1 MTKIKMCGLSRLQ
14 DIEVANAL
22 ALDYIGFV
30 FAESKRKIAP
40 VDAERLRKGLA
51 PGITAVGVF
60 VNETPQ
66 QVSALLHS
74 GIIDMA
80 QLHGDEDAAYIAVL
94 RALTT
99 APIIRAVPVGSS
111 LPLLPVEAD
120 YLLFDTA
127 SEQRGGT
134 GQPFNW
140 NFLQGYTG
148 KPYFLA
154 GGLHSGNVAA
164 AVAALH
170 PFAVDVSSGVE
181 TDGLKDPKKMAQFVG
196 LVRGQSQN
204 GGE

>member
-1 MTKIKMCGLSRLQ
+1 MTKIKICGLSRPQ
-14 DIEVANAL
+14 DIEAANAL
-22 ALDYIGFV
+22 APEYIGFV
-30 FAESKRKIAP
+30 FAESRRKIAP
-40 VDAERLRKGLA
+40 ADAERLRKSLA
-51 PGITAVGVF
+51 PGIAAVGVF

-66 QVSALLHS
+66 QVAALLHS

-80 QLHGDEDAAYIAVL
+80 QLHGDEDAAYIAAL
-94 RALTT
+94 RALTA
-99 APIIRAVPVGSS
+99 APIIRAVPVGRS
-111 LPLLPVEAD
+111 LPPLPVEAD

-127 SEQRGGT
+127 SQQRGGT

-140 NFLQGYTG
+140 KLLQGYTG

-181 TDGLKDPKKMAQFVG
+181 TDGLKDPQKMAQFLG